1 MAEFK
6 CSNCGGTSL
15 KKDDK
20 GRTVCAYCGTVYSD
34 VKAEEK
40 ETTKTDTPAT
50 DNKGGCSSGCLTA
63 VIFPISLYGAWH
75 TAGTS
80 TFYLV
85 TFSII
90 CIVTAIHTFSRG
102 FKD

>member
-20 GRTVCAYCGTVYSD
+20 GRTVCAYCGTVYED

-40 ETTKTDTPAT
+40 ETSTPTETNKTDG
-50 DNKGGCSSGCLTA
+50 KGCSSGCLTA
-63 VIFPISLYGAWH
+63 VIFPISLYGAFH

-90 CIVTAIHTFSRG
+90 CIYTAYHTVSRG